1 MIGLMGRPLTVA
13 DFEALAARW
22 IDRQTA
28 EQQFLRRVTA
38 LEGSAAIGRNGAGN
52 FSGLLIPNVWPGSDC
67 IRENRLRRDHPDIEN
82 GKTARKY
89 MSPPGRGNLLYFPVG
104 TDPAWLADSQLP
116 LVITEGE
123 FKTIALARAA
133 RHNRQAST
141 PRFLAVG
148 LAGVWNW
155 HGTIGKTT
163 DAYGHRVGV
172 KGPIADLSRIS
183 WDDRP
188 VLILFDAD
196 LEDNESVRIA
206 RFMLTKEL
214 RSRAA
219 HVSWFAWPSDRPPQ
233 AKGIDD
239 LLAAIGPDP
248 VLSLIET
255 AFERTTDPPGLMR
268 FHYADTGNADRLVML
283 HGADLRYCFAFRKWM
298 VWDGRRWTV
307 DEIGRAVRLA
317 KDTIVTFLRQ
327 AIDAKDED
335 AQSFA
340 RASLDARRINA
351 MLAMAQSE
359 LPITPAELDNAP
371 HLLNF
376 TNGTVDLRTG
386 KLLPHRRSDWI
397 TKMVHFGY
405 RPGAPCKL
413 FLSFLSEIMG
423 GGPDAAEAGCARA
436 NELTVYLQKALG
448 YSISAEVREKAVFLA
463 HGSGDNGKTTLL
475 SNIREL
481 IREYATTVGL
491 DLLTARDESNNVAAA
506 RAKLR
511 GARLVVSSETEEGQ
525 RLNAARLKRICQ
537 GPGGEIEACR
547 KYENPITFPETH
559 KLWIDANHKPELPAA
574 DAAVWNRVH
583 LVPFAVT
590 IPKDRQDRELTAK
603 LLQEGEGILAW
614 LVEGAKQWYAEGM
627 PQSKA
632 VDEATQA
639 WHKEVDRLAE
649 YLDEYTEKATD
660 KEAWV
665 RNKALYGAYKSWCEG
680 NGERYLSQALFSH
693 QMEAKGYAKKR
704 EEKGNVW
711 LGIRFRAAVGM

>member
-1 MIGLMGRPLTVA
+1 MIASMGGPLAAA

-28 EQQFLRRVTA
+28 AQQLLRRVNA
-38 LEGSAAIGRNGAGN
+38 IDGSAAIGRNGAGDY
-52 FSGLLIPNVWPGSDC
+52 SGLLIPNVWPGSDY
-67 IRENRLRRDHPDIEN
+67 IREYRLRRDHPQLEN
-82 GKTARKY
+82 GKPARKY
-89 MSPPGRGNLLYFPVG
+89 MSPPRRGNLLYFPVG
-104 TDPAWLADSQLP
+104 TDPAWLSDPQLP

-123 FKTIALARAA
+123 FKTMALARAA
-133 RHNRQAST
+133 RHGQQIT
-141 PRFLAVG
+141 KPRFLAAGVS
-148 LAGVWNW
+148 GVWNW
-155 HGTIGKTT
+155 RGTVGKTI
-163 DAYGHRVGV
+163 DAQGHRVDV
-172 KGPIADLSRIS
+172 KGAIPDLQHIR
-183 WDDRP
+183 WEDRQ

-214 RSRAA
+214 RLRAA
-219 HVSWFAWPSDRPPQ
+219 QVSWFAWPSDRPPQ
-233 AKGIDD
+233 ATGIDD
-239 LLAAIGPDP
+239 LLAAIGPVP
-248 VLSLIET
+248 VLRLIET
-255 AFERTTDPPGLMR
+255 AFERTADPPDLMR

-307 DEIGRAVRLA
+307 DEIERAVRRA

-335 AQSFA
+335 GERFA

-359 LPITPAELDNAP
+359 LPIAPAELDNAP

-413 FLSFLSEIMG
+413 LLTFLSDIMG
-423 GGPDAAEAGCARA
+423 GGPDASEGAL
-436 NELTVYLQKALG
+436 ELADELIRYLQKALG
-448 YSISAEVREKAVFLA
+448 YSTSAEVREKAVFIA

-475 SNIREL
+475 SVIREL

-590 IPKDRQDRELTAK
+590 IPKDRQDRELNAK

-632 VDEATQA
+632 VDEATKA
-639 WHKEVDRLAE
+639 WQKELNRLAA
-649 YLDEYTEKATD
+649 YLADCTEKASGPA
-660 KEAWV
+660 AWV
-665 RNKALYGAYKSWCEG
+665 RNKVLFESYKSWCEG
-680 NGERYLSQALFSH
+680 NGERYLSQVRFSH
-693 QMEAKGYAKKR
+693 QMEAIGYAKDRK
-704 EEKGNVW
+704 EEGSIW
-711 LGIRFRAAVGM
+711 LGIRFRRL